1 MARTGRPKKNID
13 KKQFEKLCQLQCT
26 IDEVCGFFEVCPDT
40 LEAWCRRTYGRG
52 MTFSKVFKEKRSGGM
67 ISLRKAQ
74 FKLAEKNASMA
85 IWMGKQY
92 LGQTD
97 KLEMRGDFKVDPE
110 TITAVEDFINGKI
123 DTTAGSI
130 NQ

>member
-1 MARTGRPKKNID
+1 MDKRGRPKKNID
-13 KKQFEKLCQLQCT
+13 KDQFEKLCKLQCT

-40 LEAWCRRTYGRG
+40 LEKWCKKTYGRG
-52 MTFSKVFKEKRSGGM
+52 MTFSKVFQEKRAGGM

-74 FKLAEKNASMA
+74 FKLAEKSPAMA

-97 KLEMRGDFKVDPE
+97 KLEMRGDLAVDPE
-110 TITAVEDFINGKI
+110 TITAVEDFINGRI
-123 DTTAGSI
+123 DGQSEI
-130 NQ
+130 LN

>member
-1 MARTGRPKKNID
+1 MARTGRPKKTID
-13 KKQFEKLCQLQCT
+13 KDQFEKLCKLQCT

-40 LEAWCRRTYGRG
+40 LEKWCKKTYGKD

-74 FKLAEKNASMA
+74 FKLAEKSAAMA

-97 KLEMRGDFKVDPE
+97 KIEMKGDFNVEPE
-110 TITAVEDFINGKI
+110 AIAAVGDFLNGRL
-123 DTTAGSI
+123 DGQSEEPT
-130 NQ
+130 Q

>member
-13 KKQFEKLCQLQCT
+13 KDQFEKLCKLQCT

-40 LEAWCRRTYGRG
+40 LEKWCRRTYGKD

-74 FKLAEKNASMA
+74 FKLAEKSAAMA

-97 KLEMRGDFKVDPE
+97 KLEMRGDFAVDPE
-110 TITAVEDFINGKI
+110 TITAVEDFINGRI
-123 DTTAGSI
+123 DGQSEI
-130 NQ
+130 LN